1 MPFQLLALSAALSWA
16 IGGLIAAEP
25 TRALGG
31 PRFTRIRMYWV
42 SVLLAGVAWAAGGWG
57 SVEATDWLPLAISG
71 FIGLSIGDAALFTA
85 FSRPEA
91 IVSLSATATE
101 ILFAANAPMAAV
113 LSAVFLGERFSV
125 GALVGTVLVFVGV
138 ALAIALGTRPGQSH
152 TWEEVRGSLAVGVG
166 FGLLGALGQ
175 AIGIV
180 VADPVFDGGL
190 DPWAGAAIRS
200 IVGTVGLVVLAPWLE
215 RQRRARGE
223 QVRLTARLVAVVF
236 LSGTIGMAIGKTLVL
251 AALTDGDAG
260 VVSVL
265 ISTAP
270 VLQLP
275 LIWLVTRER
284 PAGGAWAGAALA
296 AIGTALI
303 F

>member
-1 MPFQLLALSAALSWA
+1 
-16 IGGLIAAEP
+16 
-25 TRALGG
+25 
-31 PRFTRIRMYWV
+31 
-42 SVLLAGVAWAAGGWG
+42 
-57 SVEATDWLPLAISG
+57 
-71 FIGLSIGDAALFTA
+71 
-85 FSRPEA
+85 
-91 IVSLSATATE
+91 
-101 ILFAANAPMAAV
+101 MAAV

>member
-16 IGGLIAAEP
+16 IGGLIAARP
-25 TRALGG
+25 TRTLGG

-85 FSRPEA
+85 FSRLGPRR
-91 IVSLSATATE
+91 TG

-113 LSAVFLGERFSV
+113 LSAAFLGERFSV
-125 GALVGTVLVFVGV
+125 GALMGTALVFVGV

-265 ISTAP
+265 VSTAP